1 MVGRWLKRYFN
12 SWWLPLLLSLVN
24 LTVFMVLVFPLIGT
38 SVEISF
44 AFFAVLVVLLAGLAV
59 SFLGL
64 LGSALWS
71 LIRRRWIKLFSD
83 ALMLCFFLGATY
95 LSLSLLLG
103 AAMNV
108 GEENFSYRAGTD
120 VIGMISW
127 L

>member
-24 LTVFMVLVFPLIGT
+24 LTVLMVLVFPLIGT
-38 SVEISF
+38 SGEISF
-44 AFFAVLVVLLAGLAV
+44 AFFAVLIVLLAGLAI

-64 LGSALWS
+64 LGSLLWS
-71 LIRRRWIKLFSD
+71 LLRQRWIKLFSD
-83 ALMLCFFLGATY
+83 ALMLCFFLGAAY
-95 LSLSLLLG
+95 LSLSLLLA

-108 GEENFSYRAGTD
+108 GEENFSYRASTD
-120 VIGMISW
+120 VIGMIGW

>member
-38 SVEISF
+38 SGEISF
-44 AFFAVLVVLLAGLAV
+44 AFFAVLIVLLAGLAI

-64 LGSALWS
+64 LGSVLWS
-71 LIRRRWIKLFSD
+71 LLRQRWIKLFSD
-83 ALMLCFFLGATY
+83 ALMLCFFLGAAY
-95 LSLSLLLG
+95 LSLSLLLA

-108 GEENFSYRAGTD
+108 GEENFSYRASTD
-120 VIGMISW
+120 VIGMIGW